1 MGLDMMLY
9 RCSKPEGISQYEHLT
24 WKRKEELESGHVN
37 FFDEAEAKRL
47 CKTIFDNSVEVTAD
61 VRCYDITTI
70 LLELCEKEG
79 IEFDPELEEEIYISS
94 SSSEKTT
101 FRCRDYTL
109 EIPRENMEAYIICN
123 RFTMYAV
130 VMDEV
135 DYQRKGLNERGWD
148 LMACDNCEYTDD
160 YDAVKAMVDE
170 GGLSETFLTN
180 WKEGE
185 TVFCPWW

>member
-1 MGLDMMLY
+1 MKKIIFLILIAACLVSCTESYDMSY
-9 RCSKPEGISQYEHLT
+9 
-24 WKRKEELESGHVN
+24 EELNDRYRMLDSEYS
-37 FFDEAEAKRL
+37 RL
-47 CKTIFDNSVEVTAD
+47 KEH
-61 VRCYDITTI
+61 
-70 LLELCEKEG
+70 CE
-79 IEFDPELEEEIYISS
+79 ELEEELYISS
-94 SSSEKTT
+94 SSSESTT

-109 EIPRENMEAYIICN
+109 KIPRENMEAYIICN

-148 LMACDNCEYTDD
+148 LMACDNCEYTDN

>member
-1 MGLDMMLY
+1 
-9 RCSKPEGISQYEHLT
+9 
-24 WKRKEELESGHVN
+24 
-37 FFDEAEAKRL
+37 
-47 CKTIFDNSVEVTAD
+47 
-61 VRCYDITTI
+61 
-70 LLELCEKEG
+70 
-79 IEFDPELEEEIYISS
+79 
-94 SSSEKTT
+94 
-101 FRCRDYTL
+101 
-109 EIPRENMEAYIICN
+109 
-123 RFTMYAV
+123 MYAV

-170 GGLSETFLTN
+170 GGLSKTFLTN